1 MRRKDREITDRA
13 EIEAI
18 IAKAQVCRLAMAD
31 EGRPYIVPLCFGYEN
46 NALYFHSANAGK
58 KLDILK
64 KNGQVCF
71 EFDVDCEVRTDP
83 DACNWG
89 MLYRSVIGYGKAS
102 FVESPASKRR
112 ALDIIM
118 RQYGSNLN
126 DYPDAKVNNT
136 VVIRVDIDSLTGKI
150 CQ

>member
-18 IAKAQVCRLAMAD
+18 ITKAQVCRLAMAD
-31 EGRPYIVPLCFGYEN
+31 EGRPYIVPLCFGYEDN
-46 NALYFHSANAGK
+46 KLYFHSANTGK

-64 KNGQVCF
+64 KNQQVCF
-71 EFDVDCEVRTDP
+71 EFDVGCEVRTGP
-83 DACNWG
+83 EACNWG
-89 MLYRSVIGYGKAS
+89 MLYRSVIGYGMAS

-126 DYPDAKVNNT
+126 DYSDAKVRNT
-136 VVIRVDIDSLTGKI
+136 VVIRIDIDSLTGKF

>member
-1 MRRKDREITDRA
+1 MRRKDRKITDRA

-31 EGRPYIVPLCFGYEN
+31 KDRPYIVPLSFGYEDN
-46 NALYFHSANAGK
+46 TLYFHSANTGK
-58 KLDILK
+58 KIDILK
-64 KNGQVCF
+64 NNRQVCF
-71 EFDVDCEVRTDP
+71 EFDVDCQLKMGPE
-83 DACNWG
+83 ACNWG

-102 FVESPASKRR
+102 FVESSAAKRQ

-118 RQYGSNLN
+118 RQYGSDLN
-126 DYPDAKVNNT
+126 DYPDAKVRST
-136 VVIRVDIDSLTGKI
+136 VVIRVDIDRLTGKF

>member
-18 IAKAQVCRLAMAD
+18 IAKAQVCRLAMTD

-46 NALYFHSANAGK
+46 NALYFHSALKGK

-83 DACNWG
+83 DACSWG
-89 MLYRSVIGYGKAS
+89 MRYRSVIGYGQAS
-102 FVESPASKRR
+102 FVESPASKRQ

-126 DYPDAKVNNT
+126 DYPDTQVNNI
-136 VVIRVDIDSLTGKI
+136 VVIRVDIDSLTGKF